1 MYMSNDL
8 GKRISD
14 LLKQNGLSQKEL
26 AEKIGV
32 TNASM
37 SRYIN
42 GERIPK
48 GPVVASIAGALH
60 VEAGYLLG
68 MAASEEDPELEFYK
82 TQRAIARNAK
92 NWTPKQKADLVNA
105 IIGAES

>member
-1 MYMSNDL
+1 MSNEL
-8 GKRISD
+8 GTRISD
-14 LLKQNGLSQKEL
+14 LMKQNGLTQKEL
-26 AEKIGV
+26 ADKIHV
-32 TNASM
+32 TTVSM

-48 GPVVASIAGALH
+48 GPVIANLATALH
-60 VEAGYLLG
+60 VDPAYLLG
-68 MAASEEDPELEFYK
+68 IDKSEDDPELVFYR

>member
-1 MYMSNDL
+1 MSNDL
-8 GKRISD
+8 GTRISD

-32 TNASM
+32 TNAST

-48 GPVVASIAGALH
+48 GPVVANIASVLH

-68 MAASEEDPELEFYK
+68 MVTPEEDPELEFYK

-92 NWTPKQKADLVNA
+92 KWTPKQKADLVNA